1 MADSMRIR
9 FDNAPYRED
18 VIERVADYY
27 DCNRTDAV
35 IKACDDVHRLT
46 EVLEWILQ
54 REDLTQQQKQE
65 IAERASRCRGVSF
78 NISEKI
84 TIERE

>member
-18 VIERVADYY
+18 VIERAADYY

-46 EVLEWILQ
+46 EVVEWILQ
-54 REDLTQQQKQE
+54 RDDLTTDQKQE
-65 IAERASRCRGVSF
+65 VAERASRCRGVSF
-78 NISEKI
+78 EVDEEIMV
-84 TIERE
+84 TRE